1 MIDIIIWAFTIYLS
15 VHVCIQ
21 LGAYLQRAKDEL
33 EDEMVDGS
41 DEMITLYANVEYHD
55 GTMYAW
61 EEERKDFLGQGKTM
75 DELAEHITKRARELY
90 VNDVRIRLTTDDPT
104 LKKNFKALNI

>member
-1 MIDIIIWAFTIYLS
+1 MILDLIIWAFTIYC
-15 VHVCIQ
+15 CIQ
-21 LGAYLQRAKDEL
+21 LGAFLQRAKDEL
-33 EDEMVDGS
+33 EDEMVEGS

-75 DELAEHITKRARELY
+75 DELAEHMTKRANELY
-90 VNDVRIRLTTDDPT
+90 NSDVRIRLTTDDPT
-104 LKKNFKALNI
+104 LKKNFEALNT

>member
-1 MIDIIIWAFTIYLS
+1 MILDLIIWAFAIYFS
-15 VHVCIQ
+15 IQ

-55 GTMYAW
+55 GVMYAW
-61 EEERKDFLGQGKTM
+61 EDEYKDFLGQGKTM
-75 DELAEHITKRARELY
+75 DELAEHMTKRARELY
-90 VNDVRIRLTTDDPT
+90 NRDVRIRLTTDDPI
-104 LKKNFKALNI
+104 LKKNFEALNT

>member
-1 MIDIIIWAFTIYLS
+1 MILDLIIWAFTIYC
-15 VHVCIQ
+15 CIQ
-21 LGAYLQRAKDEL
+21 LGAFLQRLKTEL
-33 EDEMVDGS
+33 EDEMVEGS

-75 DELAEHITKRARELY
+75 DELAEHMTKRANELY
-90 VNDVRIRLTTDDPT
+90 NSDVRIRLTTDDPT
-104 LKKNFKALNI
+104 LKKNFEALNI

>member
-1 MIDIIIWAFTIYLS
+1 MILDLIIWAFTIYF
-15 VHVCIQ
+15 CIQ
-21 LGAYLQRAKDEL
+21 LGAYLQRVKDEL
-33 EDEMVDGS
+33 EDEMVEGS

-75 DELAEHITKRARELY
+75 DELAEHMTKRANELY
-90 VNDVRIRLTTDDPT
+90 NSDVRIRLTTDDPT
-104 LKKNFKALNI
+104 LKKNFEALNT

>member
-1 MIDIIIWAFTIYLS
+1 MIFDLIIWAFTIYC
-15 VHVCIQ
+15 CIQ
-21 LGAYLQRAKDEL
+21 LGAFLKRAKDEL
-33 EDEMVDGS
+33 EGEMVEGS

-75 DELAEHITKRARELY
+75 DELAEHMTKRARELY
-90 VNDVRIRLTTDDPT
+90 NSDVRIRLTTDDPI
-104 LKKNFKALNI
+104 LKKNFEALNT

>member
-1 MIDIIIWAFTIYLS
+1 MIDIIIWAFVFYI
-15 VHVCIQ
+15 CIQ
-21 LGAYLQRAKDEL
+21 LGAFLQRLKTEL
-33 EDEMVDGS
+33 EDEMVEGS

-75 DELAEHITKRARELY
+75 DELAEHMTKRARELY
-90 VNDVRIRLTTDDPT
+90 DNDVRIRLTTDDPV
-104 LKKNFKALNI
+104 LKKNFEALNT